1 MARLLDRYRE
11 SIRPELQ
18 RDLGLRNLHEVPRLK
33 KVVVNV
39 GIGAALSNDAI
50 VDHTVRDIAAATGQ
64 RPIVT
69 RARRSVAA
77 FRLRAGQRV
86 GVKTTLRGRR
96 MYEFVDRL
104 INLALPRLR
113 DFRGLSLRAFDG
125 RGNYS
130 IGLPEQLVFPE
141 IDYDSI
147 DQVRGLEVTL
157 VTSAA
162 TDAHARRLLEAIG
175 LPFEREEAI

>member
-1 MARLLDRYRE
+1 
-11 SIRPELQ
+11 
-18 RDLGLRNLHEVPRLK
+18 
-33 KVVVNV
+33 
-39 GIGAALSNDAI
+39 
-50 VDHTVRDIAAATGQ
+50 
-64 RPIVT
+64 
-69 RARRSVAA
+69 
-77 FRLRAGQRV
+77 
-86 GVKTTLRGRR
+86 

-147 DQVRGLEVTL
+147 DQIRGLEVTM
-157 VTSAA
+157 VTSAQ

-175 LPFEREEAI
+175 SAVRTRRNHLGVHMAKKCKIV

>member
-18 RDLGLRNLHEVPRLK
+18 RDLGLGNVHQVPQLEK
-33 KVVVNV
+33 IVVNV
-39 GIGAALSNDAI
+39 GIGAAISNDAI
-50 VDHTVRDIAAATGQ
+50 VDHAIRDIATATGQ

-69 RARRSVAA
+69 RARKSVAA
-77 FRLRAGQRV
+77 FSLRAGQRV
-86 GVKTTLRGRR
+86 GVKTTLRGHR

-104 INLALPRLR
+104 INLAIPRLR
-113 DFRGLSLRAFDG
+113 DFRGLSSRAFDG

-141 IDYDSI
+141 ISYDDI
-147 DQVRGLEVTL
+147 DQVRGLEITF
-157 VTSAA
+157 VTSAGN
-162 TDAHARRLLEAIG
+162 DAHARRLLEAMG
-175 LPFEREEAI
+175 MPFEREEAA

>member
-18 RDLGLRNLHEVPRLK
+18 RDLGLRNLHEVPQLE

-50 VDHTVRDIAAATGQ
+50 VDHTVRDIATATGQ

-69 RARRSVAA
+69 RAKRSVAA

-147 DQVRGLEVTL
+147 DQIRGLEVTM
-157 VTSAA
+157 VTSAR
-162 TDAHARRLLEAIG
+162 TDAQARRLLEAIG
-175 LPFEREEAI
+175 LPFEREEAA

>member
-18 RDLGLRNLHEVPRLK
+18 RELAFGNVHEVPRLEK
-33 KVVVNV
+33 IVVNV
-39 GIGAALSNDAI
+39 GIGAAIGNDSI
-50 VDHTVRDIAAATGQ
+50 VDHTVRDIASATGQ

-69 RARRSVAA
+69 RARQSVAA
-77 FRLRAGQRV
+77 FNLREGQRV
-86 GVKTTLRGRR
+86 GVKATLRGAR

-104 INLALPRLR
+104 IYLAIPRMR
-113 DFRGLSLRAFDG
+113 DFRGLSPRAFDG
-125 RGNYS
+125 RGNYT

-141 IDYDSI
+141 INYDDI
-147 DQVRGLEVTL
+147 DQIRGLEITF

-162 TDAHARRLLEAIG
+162 NDAHARRLLEAMG
-175 LPFEREEAI
+175 MPFEREEAA

>member
-18 RDLGLRNLHEVPRLK
+18 RDLGLRNLHEVPRLE

-113 DFRGLSLRAFDG
+113 DFRGCRCEPSTG
-125 RGNYS
+125 
-130 IGLPEQLVFPE
+130 
-141 IDYDSI
+141 
-147 DQVRGLEVTL
+147 
-157 VTSAA
+157 AA
-162 TDAHARRLLEAIG
+162 TIRSACPSSLCFPRSTTTRSTRFAG
-175 LPFEREEAI
+175 WK

>member
-1 MARLLDRYRE
+1 MARLLNRYRE

-18 RDLGLRNLHEVPRLK
+18 RDLGLGNVHQVPQLEK
-33 KVVVNV
+33 IVVNV
-39 GIGAALSNDAI
+39 GIGAAIGNDSI

-69 RARRSVAA
+69 LARQSVAA
-77 FRLRAGQRV
+77 FNLRAGQRV
-86 GVKTTLRGRR
+86 GVKATLRGKR

-104 INLALPRLR
+104 INLAIPRLR
-113 DFRGLSLRAFDG
+113 DFRGLSPRAFDG

-141 IDYDSI
+141 ISYDDI
-147 DQVRGLEVTL
+147 DQVRGLEITF
-157 VTSAA
+157 VTSAGN
-162 TDAHARRLLEAIG
+162 DAHARRLLEAMG
-175 LPFEREEAI
+175 MPFERDEAA